1 MRCWRKKK
9 VIFHLKHCFK
19 NVPMSPSKNMRAFQA
34 RECWNGI
41 SNSGLWLGVLLAQM
55 FSHHHN
61 ELRLYPGHWACQ
73 FLSPFWLSQ
82 GVYLSDARWGAGS
95 FLAGSNCIRLQM
107 LRWSQMKKDKT
118 GIEKQKCTWRIHFQN
133 CSVVHW
139 MCIGCD
145 HGIHRVISLAEKH
158 DGPKGKAFCGPG
170 SPGWNAV
177 VTSTGQ
183 QKECSVL

>member
-1 MRCWRKKK
+1 
-9 VIFHLKHCFK
+9 
-19 NVPMSPSKNMRAFQA
+19 
-34 RECWNGI
+34 
-41 SNSGLWLGVLLAQM
+41 
-55 FSHHHN
+55 
-61 ELRLYPGHWACQ
+61 
-73 FLSPFWLSQ
+73 
-82 GVYLSDARWGAGS
+82 
-95 FLAGSNCIRLQM
+95 
-107 LRWSQMKKDKT
+107 
-118 GIEKQKCTWRIHFQN
+118 
-133 CSVVHW
+133 